1 MQSVRAHNRAVHLSR
16 FSLELFLTCASQ
28 ASQCQRCACNS
39 ASSAYAR
46 ASAST
51 DLASAALASHF
62 LISPTMNSTAV
73 GKLASTGGGGAPV
86 GSGWWPVGRAC
97 PWPVGKACPWWS
109 LLAAPLAPDQ
119 PAVACHRGI
128 HWLRPLGIA
137 PRGPCAAERVGRT
150 AENGPTL
157 ITTRCACAW
166 TCRAARNGGNE
177 WAASCGRVE
186 QHSFDHHKRQRPW
199 TVQIP
204 AAAQHFGMDRADS
217 SPCLR

>member
-1 MQSVRAHNRAVHLSR
+1 MQCVRAHNRAVHLSR

-73 GKLASTGGGGAPV
+73 GVGQHGRRRGARRQRLVASRQSLSVARRQSLSVVVAVGGATGARPAR
-86 GSGWWPVGRAC
+86 GGLPPRD
-97 PWPVGKACPWWS
+97 
-109 LLAAPLAPDQ
+109 PLAT
-119 PAVACHRGI
+119 ATRHSK
-128 HWLRPLGIA
+128 
-137 PRGPCAAERVGRT
+137 RGPCAAERVGRT

-157 ITTRCACAW
+157 ITTRM
-166 TCRAARNGGNE
+166 R
-177 WAASCGRVE
+177 
-186 QHSFDHHKRQRPW
+186 
-199 TVQIP
+199 
-204 AAAQHFGMDRADS
+204 MDMHMRTS
-217 SPCLR
+217 SPRRDHGHGHAHERRRPSA

>member
-1 MQSVRAHNRAVHLSR
+1 MRLQFRIFSVCSRLRLHRSCLRSSCLPLPHFSHHELHRCREVGQHGRRRGARRQRLVASRQSLSVAR
-16 FSLELFLTCASQ
+16 RQSLS
-28 ASQCQRCACNS
+28 
-39 ASSAYAR
+39 
-46 ASAST
+46 
-51 DLASAALASHF
+51 
-62 LISPTMNSTAV
+62 MVVAV
-73 GKLASTGGGGAPV
+73 GGATGARPARGGLP
-86 GSGWWPVGRAC
+86 PRD
-97 PWPVGKACPWWS
+97 
-109 LLAAPLAPDQ
+109 PLAT
-119 PAVACHRGI
+119 ATRHSK
-128 HWLRPLGIA
+128 
-137 PRGPCAAERVGRT
+137 RGPCAAERVGRT

-204 AAAQHFGMDRADS
+204 AAAKHFGMDRADS